1 MTSFKGMVNKGLH
14 FVQKNQSTILTA
26 LGVAGLVS
34 TGVLTAQAT
43 IKAVR
48 KCDNYS
54 EDLTMK
60 ERFLLTWRMY
70 IPPVAMGAVS
80 IACIIGAHS
89 ADAKK
94 NAALAG
100 LYAVTEETLQ
110 DYRKK
115 VVEKIG
121 EKKEE
126 EVYGEVV
133 DERMRRHPVATSDIV
148 QTGNGDVLFYDTF
161 SGRKFYSNIEAI
173 RKAENYLNKNMIY
186 DFGHAS
192 LNDFYC
198 EIGLGEVKIGEA
210 LGWTTDNLID
220 VKFSSRLT
228 EDGTPCAV
236 IDLNARP
243 F

>member
-1 MTSFKGMVNKGLH
+1 MQIKTIISKGLN

-34 TGVLTAQAT
+34 TAALTAQAT
-43 IKAVR
+43 VKAVR

-54 EDLTMK
+54 EELSMK

-70 IPPVAMGAVS
+70 IPPILMGGVS

-89 ADAKK
+89 ADAKR

-110 DYRKK
+110 DYRGK

-126 EVYGEVV
+126 VLYGEVEEELLKKNPPIK
-133 DERMRRHPVATSDIV
+133 DRIIH
-148 QTGNGDVLFYDTF
+148 TGCGDTLFYDKL
-161 SGRKFYSNIEAI
+161 SGRYFYSDMERI
-173 RKAENYLNKNMIY
+173 RKAENDLNQSMLF
-186 DFGHAS
+186 DFGWKS

-198 EIGLGEVKIGEA
+198 EIGIGEIGIGEDI
-210 LGWTTDNLID
+210 GWTPDDLIR
-220 VKFSSRLT
+220 VKFSSQLA
-228 EDGTPCAV
+228 DGTTPCAV
-236 IDLNARP
+236 IDLNAKPR
-243 F
+243 

>member
-1 MTSFKGMVNKGLH
+1 MQIKGVINKGLH

-43 IKAVR
+43 VKAVR
-48 KCDNYS
+48 KCD
-54 EDLTMK
+54 EIDPDMRMK

-70 IPPVAMGAVS
+70 LPPVIMGGVS
-80 IACIIGAHS
+80 IACILGAHS

-115 VVEKIG
+115 IVDKIG

-126 EVYGEVV
+126 EIYGEAVE
-133 DERMRRHPVATSDIV
+133 ERIKRHPVSDDKIV
-148 QTGNGDVLFYDTF
+148 RTGNGDVLFYDTY
-161 SGRKFYSNIEAI
+161 SGRYFMSDIESI
-173 RKAENYLNKNMIY
+173 RKAENILNKDMLY
-186 DFGHAS
+186 GFSWKS

-198 EIGLGEVKIGEA
+198 EIGLGEIKIGEE
-210 LGWTTDNLID
+210 LGWTPDELIH
-220 VKFSSRLT
+220 VQFSSRLT

-236 IDLNARP
+236 IDLNAMPR
-243 F
+243 